1 MLSPA
6 TNNSHALGPDLE
18 TKPRNTRFP
27 IVNKPAIAGVLMAM
41 EINNHT
47 SFSRR
52 MHNDI
57 TFKDF
62 ATIVV

>member
-1 MLSPA
+1 
-6 TNNSHALGPDLE
+6 
-18 TKPRNTRFP
+18 
-27 IVNKPAIAGVLMAM
+27 MAM